1 MANLPRSTSFPASSS
16 LRQTNSFSAGSQ
28 QSSVLA
34 SRISLKRAEL
44 DNLKQL
50 RDLSSALAAQMQ
62 ALEEKIGMLK
72 DGTEGLLI
80 LPGIPLSVGVRGH
93 PY

>member
-1 MANLPRSTSFPASSS
+1 MMANLPRSTSFPSSSS
-16 LRQTNSFSAGSQ
+16 LRQTNAYSAGSQ

-80 LPGIPLSVGVRGH
+80 LLGIPLSVGAGH

>member
-1 MANLPRSTSFPASSS
+1 MMANLPRSTSFPASSS
-16 LRQTNSFSAGSQ
+16 LHAYSGGSQ

-80 LPGIPLSVGVRGH
+80 LLGIPLSIGVRGH